1 MLPEEAVLALFPR
14 PPVRLRIGP
23 WRTVALRPATL
34 ADAAAMEAAG
44 CSLLDLDEMTDAQ
57 AIIAAWVLSLP
68 RGELER
74 VARGDLRGLKA
85 FSRRAARRLGRVVSI
100 VKTLAREALLPFVPP
115 KDEGGGFACADGLPD
130 GYGWP
135 LEVAEALCAH
145 YGWPTERAM
154 ATPVQTAVA
163 LLSVGR
169 ARGGGAAG
177 GPDYFGRIRLARLRA
192 AGIIGKAEDNG

>member
-1 MLPEEAVLALFPR
+1 MLPVETRLALFPAPHR
-14 PPVRLRIGP
+14 VRLGAFRSLVLQP
-23 WRTVALRPATL
+23 LTL
-34 ADAAAMEAAG
+34 GRAAAMEIYDCG
-44 CSLLDLDEMTDAQ
+44 LLGGRLSDSKAL
-57 AIIAAWVLSLP
+57 IAAWLLSVDERELPRIADGDVRGARRFVRSLKGAVAPVVDAVSVILAESVLPLIPPKAKDNEKLVDDGLP
-68 RGELER
+68 RG
-74 VARGDLRGLKA
+74 
-85 FSRRAARRLGRVVSI
+85 
-100 VKTLAREALLPFVPP
+100 
-115 KDEGGGFACADGLPD
+115 C
-130 GYGWP
+130 GWP
-135 LEVAEALCAH
+135 LEMAEALCAH